1 MNVIEIRERGRKLG
15 ISGLSKLRKGELI
28 RAIQTAEGNQSCFG
42 AAWRFDCQQ
51 FDCCWRQDCLTNNP
65 G

>member
-1 MNVIEIRERGRKLG
+1 MNVIEIRERARKLG
-15 ISGLSKLRKGELI
+15 IHGMSKLRKGEII
-28 RAIQTAEGNQSCFG
+28 RSIQTAEGNQNCFG

-51 FDCCWRQDCLTNNP
+51 FDCCWRQDCLINNP